1 MFSTI
6 TQFKRQSVWALIGL
20 TIITATI
27 YWPFWL
33 RRQSRLLNQSLPQQ
47 AIPTWFFPVL
57 LALAILSIGWAI
69 PEALTNDAPG
79 IIAIGK
85 LLSKADLI
93 FTIVW
98 VFKVRNRLNAL
109 FETSKNEKTWFGGVW
124 TVIFGI
130 FYLQFKLNRLQTQQS
145 RET

>member
-1 MFSTI
+1 MHSTI
-6 TQFKRQSVWALIGL
+6 TQFKRQSVWVLIGL

-33 RRQSRLLNQSLPQQ
+33 RRQSRLLNQSLPQK

-57 LALAILSIGWAI
+57 IALTILNFGWAI
-69 PEALTNDAPG
+69 PEVSTDDAPG

-85 LLSKADLI
+85 LLNIADGI

-98 VFKVRNRLNAL
+98 VFKVRNRLNTL
-109 FETSKNEKTWFGGVW
+109 LCFSKNDKTWFGGVW
-124 TVIFGI
+124 TFLFGI
-130 FYLQFKLNRLQTQQS
+130 LYFQFKINRLKAQNNH
-145 RET
+145 ET

>member
-1 MFSTI
+1 MHSTI
-6 TQFKRQSVWALIGL
+6 TQFKRQSVWVLIGL

-57 LALAILSIGWAI
+57 LALTILSIGWAI
-69 PEALTNDAPG
+69 PEVLTDDAPWT
-79 IIAIGK
+79 IAIGK
-85 LLSKADLI
+85 LLSRADLI
-93 FTIVW
+93 FSIVW

-109 FETSKNEKTWFGGVW
+109 LESSKSDKTWFGGVW
-124 TVIFGI
+124 TFLFGI
-130 FYLQFKLNRLQTQQS
+130 FYLQFKINHLQTQKDH
-145 RET
+145 ET

>member
-1 MFSTI
+1 MHSTI
-6 TQFKRQSVWALIGL
+6 TQFKRQSVWVFIGL

-47 AIPTWFFPVL
+47 AIPTWFFHVL
-57 LALAILSIGWAI
+57 IALTILNIGWAI
-69 PEALTNDAPG
+69 PEVLTDDAPG

-85 LLSKADLI
+85 LLNIADGI
-93 FTIVW
+93 FMIVW

-109 FETSKNEKTWFGGVW
+109 LCFSKNDKTWFGGVW
-124 TVIFGI
+124 TFLFGI
-130 FYLQFKLNRLQTQQS
+130 FYLQFKINRLQMQ
-145 RET
+145 RKP